1 MNVLVKLAVMAM
13 VIVGVLYV
21 NRGLLKET
29 PMGETNHM
37 YIMAMFLWIG
47 VVAVEVLMKAVEK
60 RGTKKDKDDEDE

>member
-21 NRGLLKET
+21 NRSLLKET
-29 PMGETNHM
+29 PAGETNHM
-37 YIMAMFLWIG
+37 YIMAIFLWIG
-47 VVAVEVLMKAVEK
+47 LVAVEVLMKAVEK